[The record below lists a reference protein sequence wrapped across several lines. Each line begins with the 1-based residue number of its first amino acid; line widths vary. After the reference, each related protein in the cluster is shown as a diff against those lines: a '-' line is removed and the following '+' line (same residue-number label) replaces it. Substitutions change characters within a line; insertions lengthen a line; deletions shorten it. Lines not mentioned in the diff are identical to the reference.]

1 MYIKVQKIMGMFEE
15 KQSLS
20 DNNQNIVQDKDS
32 IKNNVKQF
40 ISYFFVGGVA
50 AVVEWI
56 MFFLFANVIT
66 LNYILSTV
74 LAFIFSTTT
83 NWILGRIFTFKNS
96 KSYKNN
102 VGKEAFAVFL
112 VSAIGLLFNMFLMY
126 IFVTVMGFDSVIGK
140 TASKI
145 AATGIVF
152 VWNFLIRKLV
162 VYREKE

>member
-1 MYIKVQKIMGMFEE
+1 MSHRNK
-15 KQSLS
+15 
-20 DNNQNIVQDKDS
+20 NIIQDKDS
-32 IKNNVKQF
+32 IKNNIKQF
-40 ISYFFVGGVA
+40 ISYFFVGGAA
-50 AVVEWI
+50 AVIEWI

-74 LAFIFSTTT
+74 LAFIFSTTA
-83 NWILGRIFTFKNS
+83 NWILGRVFTFKNS

-140 TASKI
+140 TASKV

-162 VYREKE
+162 VYREE